1 MSAPSLNAGAEERR
15 VDESLSDLL
24 RRGYQVFAKLD
35 PTDAPPLQRWLG
47 KENELVAAVCK
58 HGKGGPSV
66 ISDKEYDAA
75 VQAVRV
81 GRVLAIAE
89 QAPPLR
95 IPHAFGDQQKDIE
108 RLATRLHGF
117 GLGKAITT
125 DNLRQVSPAQMRSL
139 IDTSRKLGLLAD
151 GQGWATKTVA
161 AKCISHDL
169 GHLLGKNQTL
179 DRGVSR

>member
-1 MSAPSLNAGAEERR
+1 MSDGAEERR
-15 VDESLSDLL
+15 IDESLSDML

-47 KENELVAAVCK
+47 KENELVATVYQQAN
-58 HGKGGPSV
+58 GGPNV
-66 ISDKEYDAA
+66 LSDKEYVAA

-81 GRVLAIAE
+81 GRVLATAE
-89 QAPPLR
+89 QAPSLR
-95 IPHAFGDQQKDIE
+95 VPHAFGDQQKDIE

-117 GLGKAITT
+117 GLGKGITP
-125 DNLRQVSPAQMRSL
+125 DNLRQVSPAQMHAL
-139 IDTSRKLGLLAD
+139 IDTSRKLGFLGD
-151 GQGWATKTVA
+151 GPGWATKTVA